1 MLGVVDKLQKVYSAG
16 SGPVVWGRSFGL
28 GLVDRMGP
36 LKGLLMGAAAGVK

>member
-1 MLGVVDKLQKVYSAG
+1 L
-16 SGPVVWGRSFGL
+16 GL